1 MKTLVIVESP
11 AKGKT
16 ISKYLGPDYTVIA
29 CYGHV
34 VDLAK
39 GGKFGIGVD
48 LLNNLAPRY
57 MIMDDKKEVFDKIV
71 NASETCD
78 QIYLASD
85 PDREGEA
92 IAQHL
97 FTRLAS
103 TGKPIKRI
111 AFHEITKT
119 EILKAVAA
127 PRDIDLKLFKAQQAR
142 RILDR
147 LVGFMVSP
155 FLMNVFG
162 QTMSAARVQSVAVRM
177 IADREIAIKN
187 FVPVEFWNV
196 FADLTTPAGEK
207 MRVKYA
213 TALGN
218 KADTDAV
225 LAKLT
230 GHPFV
235 VSAVIRKPKKESP
248 PPPLTTL
255 MMQQIMSKKHGFSA
269 EQTMQAAQACYESGY
284 TTYIRTDSVRLGD
297 DAVKSIRQY
306 IKTTGY
312 SLPAKAIVYEC
323 KTTAAD
329 SHEAIRCTNVN
340 TDPATCMLTGNDKI
354 LYDVIWRYS
363 VACQMEQAVFDTM
376 EVQVT
381 CNGELFKITG
391 KTLSTKG
398 FFEVLG
404 LPPKDKFDIPNL
416 NKGDSFTLN
425 KVVPEQ
431 KATQHP
437 PRFTEAN
444 LIKELDA
451 RQIGRSSTMATILKN
466 INARN
471 YVVKNGNTYH
481 PTDLGLQVTA
491 MLNKSFG
498 FVNFDYSAAM
508 EANLDKI
515 AAGEAD
521 YDTVMTEF
529 FSLFSKELKSAING
543 ENKICCERCNGI
555 MVERDGS
562 RGKFLSCAG
571 CRNSQNIAA

>member
-103 TGKPIKRI
+103 TGKPIKRV
-111 AFHEITKT
+111 AFHEITKA

-162 QTMSAARVQSVAVRM
+162 QTMSAGRVQSVAVRM

-230 GHPFV
+230 GYPFV

-255 MMQQIMSKKHGFSA
+255 MMQQIMSKKYGFSA

-562 RGKFLSCAG
+562 RGKFLSCSG